1 MSAAAVV
8 QKKSIRF
15 RARSFMAFALVPEEP
30 LADWLGGVDRWLH
43 NSPSFFTGRPVVLS
57 LTGLPFSVPQ
67 IEDLC
72 ARLMERG
79 IRVFAI
85 ESDTAELGPNLPPLL
100 KGARSA
106 SIEETQSAPQSA
118 VTAAAVESPPP
129 PRTAEAL
136 IIDSPI
142 RSGQSVFH
150 PQGDVVVMGSVASG
164 SEVMA
169 GGSVHIYGALRGRAF
184 AGALGNDNARIFCR
198 KNEAELL
205 AINGWYRAPDDM
217 EPYSRGKPIQAF
229 LKDGR
234 ISVVV
239 LD

>member
-1 MSAAAVV
+1 MSSAAPV

-30 LADWLGGVDRWLH
+30 IADWLGGIDKWLH

-57 LTGLPFSVPQ
+57 LTGQPFGVPQ
-67 IEDLC
+67 IEELVSQ
-72 ARLMERG
+72 LMGRG

-85 ESDTAELGPNLPPLL
+85 EGDGLELGPTLPPLL
-100 KGARSA
+100 RGARTA
-106 SIEETQSAPQSA
+106 SIEETQSAPHSE
-118 VTAAAVESPPP
+118 AAAVAEPAT

-136 IIDSPI
+136 IVDSPV
-142 RSGQSVFH
+142 RSGQSIFH

-205 AINGWYRAPDDM
+205 AINGWYRAPDDI
-217 EPYSRGKPIQAF
+217 EPASRGKPIQAF

-239 LD
+239 LE

>member
-1 MSAAAVV
+1 VSAAAPL

-30 LADWLGGVDRWLH
+30 LEDWLGGVDRWLF
-43 NSPSFFTGRPVVLS
+43 NSPGFFTGRPVVLS
-57 LTGLPFSVPQ
+57 LTGLAYGLPQ
-67 IEDLC
+67 IEELVG
-72 ARLMERG
+72 RLTERG
-79 IRVFAI
+79 IRIFAI
-85 ESDTAELGPNLPPLL
+85 ESDVPELGPTVPPLL
-100 KGARSA
+100 KGARTT
-106 SIEETQSAPQSA
+106 SIEEAPN
-118 VTAAAVESPPP
+118 AAPSGEPAESPPP
-129 PRTAEAL
+129 PRLAEAL
-136 IIDSPI
+136 IIDTPI

-150 PQGDVVVMGSVASG
+150 PQGDVVVMGSVGSG

-169 GGSVHIYGALRGRAF
+169 GGSVHVYGTLRGRAF

-217 EPYSRGKPIQAF
+217 EAFSRGRPIQAF
-229 LKDGR
+229 LRDGR

-239 LD
+239 LE